1 MILNCSSRGFRY
13 EIAASSALDKN
24 PTNDS
29 RLEITPEG
37 VSALLVAY
45 RFTADCVA
53 PASPLALWASS
64 NYSDL
69 PRVEFQDSSASPSV
83 VFGSLASF
91 APGVYNL
98 GVGGFNETAMVNIP
112 GRGVLFDNGLS
123 ITLQSDAVSVAN
135 VVYTLSV
142 VFQK

>member
-13 EIAASSALDKN
+13 EIAVGSALDKN

-37 VSALLVAY
+37 VRALLVAY
-45 RFTADCVA
+45 RFTADVDYLSA
-53 PASPLALWASS
+53 PPWTSS
-64 NYSDL
+64 DYSVL

-83 VFGSLASF
+83 VFGSLACY
-91 APGVYNL
+91 APGVVNL
-98 GVGGFNETAMVNIP
+98 GVGGFNEAAMVNIP

-123 ITLQSDAVSVAN
+123 ITLQSDAIATYRA
-135 VVYTLSV
+135 VYTLSV